1 MSRTTR
7 RAAAM
12 TGILAALVFTS
23 GASASGTFVQRHVHV
38 LATFRGPTTGQN
50 AYYGWAVSELRDATG
65 DGVTDLVIGEVNGG
79 SDIRGRVW
87 VYSGRTHHLLF
98 ERAGRAFDQNG
109 YAVADA
115 GDIDGDGVPDVISG
129 APGTGS
135 AVGHAYVY
143 SGATGR
149 TIVRLH
155 GHIAGDQFGAAV
167 AGAGDVNHD
176 GVPDLLVGAPG
187 SGPGSTD
194 PGHSYV
200 ISGRT
205 FHVIRVLHG
214 DRPGD
219 SFGTATDRSDDLN
232 GDGWVDLVR
241 VDVNRVSY
249 ALATAEGAFGPVQT
263 IEGTPTKSR
272 STSVTRLPAIPDQCH
287 VAIGEM
293 IFARRSELDRH
304 AASRDYDTLPN
315 REWLAQIRQ
324 YLDQFEVRIREWLH
338 SEHSSGSLE
347 ANVGPHTIAED
358 KRDVAGPGHITVST
372 SAGRNSDT
380 HSRVCG

>member
-1 MSRTTR
+1 
-7 RAAAM
+7 
-12 TGILAALVFTS
+12 
-23 GASASGTFVQRHVHV
+23 
-38 LATFRGPTTGQN
+38 
-50 AYYGWAVSELRDATG
+50 
-65 DGVTDLVIGEVNGG
+65 VNGG

-115 GDIDGDGVPDVISG
+115 GDINGDGVPDVISG

-232 GDGWVDLVR
+232 GDGVSDLIVGAGDSGRHNGGAVYVYSGKTGKRLFRIHSERRSRTFGVFFAAGVGDVNGDGVPDIYAGDYGSSNAGAAGGYAAVYSGVDGTRLHAWRGAAGEGVGPGREAGDVNGDGRVDLIVGSYTSSDGAAQAGKMQVFSGATGR
-241 VDVNRVSY
+241 PLRTITSTTPNENFGFDAVGVGDTNGNGTIDYLVSAANLDTVY
-249 ALATAEGAFGPVQT
+249 LIDG
-263 IEGTPTKSR
+263 
-272 STSVTRLPAIPDQCH
+272 
-287 VAIGEM
+287 
-293 IFARRSELDRH
+293 RRR
-304 AASRDYDTLPN
+304 
-315 REWLAQIRQ
+315 
-324 YLDQFEVRIREWLH
+324 
-338 SEHSSGSLE
+338 
-347 ANVGPHTIAED
+347 
-358 KRDVAGPGHITVST
+358 
-372 SAGRNSDT
+372 
-380 HSRVCG
+380 